1 MPLYV
6 FLHTGVLL
14 INAVPMTTQDEDKS
28 GKAMLYTLKEVLFAD
43 WLIATKFFIIFKP
56 LFLLVF
62 VVPFVVII

>member
-43 WLIATKFFIIFKP
+43 
-56 LFLLVF
+56 
-62 VVPFVVII
+62 